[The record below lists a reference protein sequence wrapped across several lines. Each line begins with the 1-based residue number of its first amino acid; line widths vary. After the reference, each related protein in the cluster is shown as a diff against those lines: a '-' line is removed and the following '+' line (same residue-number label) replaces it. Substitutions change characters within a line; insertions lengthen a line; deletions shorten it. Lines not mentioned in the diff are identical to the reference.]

1 MELIKSTL
9 KTMQIMLD
17 STKNYEETT
26 DAIVPDTFPD
36 IGRIA
41 AVYGSAQ
48 VKDDAPQT
56 GRLLISGSVR
66 MTVLYV
72 PEDSTELKKLEIP
85 VSFAHIEECRTIT
98 EQTLTFVTC
107 RVVSA
112 DAHIVNSRKLT
123 VTAVLSISC
132 RAFESVEEQITSSV
146 EDAKKRLEILTADR
160 TVTLPVIISRREFT
174 IMEDID
180 LPNSTQY
187 TTLTAPRGEL
197 RLNECRLTNGK
208 AVLRGEAM
216 LRNLALTQDGELK
229 PVDTVV
235 PFTQIFDAP
244 EFKEGQQ
251 IGVCFCIRHLDCEL
265 DDTGTLTVG
274 MGCYALLTA
283 YETRSLTT
291 IADVYHLDHP
301 LRTEARSLELTAGQP
316 LSDLTCEA
324 SETIPAG
331 MKVTSVAD
339 ITVSLDCLIC
349 EPGRTALR
357 LMCAIVYRS
366 DDNQY
371 YTIHRAV
378 TMPLTLP
385 DDIGSVHLTGLLT
398 RASATIS
405 GEDSVVLSISG
416 RCSMLNEELVHLS
429 DLNELT
435 ILDDPAAPE
444 DHDAVSLILR
454 YVESEERLWDIAKC
468 YRTTVEAIRQA
479 NHIGTDCLSAC
490 KQMLLIPMR

>member
-9 KTMQIMLD
+9 KTMRIMLD
-17 STKNYEETT
+17 SAKNYEETT

-48 VKDDAPQT
+48 VKDDSPQA
-56 GRLLISGSVR
+56 GRLLVSGSVR

-85 VSFAHIEECRTIT
+85 VSFAHIEECRGIT

-112 DAHIVNSRKLT
+112 DARIVNSRKLA
-123 VTAVLSISC
+123 VTAVLSVSC
-132 RAFESVEEQITSSV
+132 RAFEAAEEQITSSV
-146 EDAKKRLEILTADR
+146 EDSENRLEILTADR
-160 TVTLPVIISRREFT
+160 TVTLPVAVLRREFT
-174 IMEDID
+174 IMEDIE
-180 LPNSTQY
+180 LPNSEQY
-187 TTLTAPRGEL
+187 TALTAPRGDL
-197 RLNECRLTNGK
+197 RPSECRLTNGK
-208 AVLRGEAM
+208 AVLRGEAV
-216 LRNLALTQDGELK
+216 LRNLAITHEGELR

-235 PFTQIFDAP
+235 PFTQIFDASD
-244 EFKEGQQ
+244 FSEGQQ

-274 MGCYALLTA
+274 IGCYALLTA
-283 YETRSLTT
+283 YETRSVTS

-301 LRTEARSLELTAGQP
+301 LRTEVRPLELTSGHP
-316 LSDLTCEA
+316 LSDLSCEA
-324 SETIPAG
+324 SETVPAG
-331 MKVTSVAD
+331 MKITSVAD
-339 ITVSLDCLIC
+339 ITVSLDCLLSD
-349 EPGRTALR
+349 PGRTALR

-366 DDNQY
+366 DDDQY

-378 TMPLTLP
+378 SMPLTLP
-385 DDIGSVHLTGLLT
+385 DGIGSVHLTGLLT

-416 RCSMLNEELVHLS
+416 RCSMLSEEPVHLS
-429 DLNELT
+429 DLTELT
-435 ILDDPAAPE
+435 VLDDPA
-444 DHDAVSLILR
+444 DTDDRDAVSLILR
-454 YVESEERLWDIAKC
+454 YVDAEERLWDIAKC

-479 NHIGTDCLSAC
+479 NHIGTDCLSARG
-490 KQMLLIPMR
+490 QMLLIPMR